1 MKKILALLLISG
13 FAINVN
19 AQKELQSKQLNVFK
33 NGTYFVVKEGT
44 VPTKDKV
51 WTMELNI
58 NPLLATFWM
67 TGTKESEID
76 RIDFMYDSIP
86 NKHSFNSYPELM
98 QANKGKTVTLS
109 YVPGYQAYNPYT
121 YEYNYYNYS
130 QPVTNEKP
138 ISLTGTIEYYY
149 ATTQMVKI
157 KLATGEYKML
167 QANSVVDLSFKESP
181 KETVDY
187 DSLARVAKVTFKNS
201 GAKMPIKLSYMQ
213 SGINW
218 SPSYNIKLI
227 DDKTLQLEM
236 KALVENFAETM
247 KDVDLILTIGAM
259 NFKYGTQTDAL
270 AQMYNTIAATGSI
283 GSTYNWNYG
292 QGYVNQA
299 YAMPGSYNVA
309 VTDANAST
317 AYGYDYAVA
326 DEPVY
331 DFNNYTTYSV
341 AGDKSNDLFSY
352 KLGKTTLE
360 YGVKSSFSMFSKNV
374 PYEEVYEATLYDQI
388 NYAATYQ
395 ITNREDQVIPVYH
408 SFKIKNETDVPFT
421 TAPVFVQDE
430 KLQPLAQDEI
440 KYTPVGSDV
449 KIQIAQSPDVKIQNT
464 EEEKSSED
472 RSKKYNNYYYRKVT
486 IKGTIK
492 VENLQ
497 SKAIK
502 LDVTKYINGNM
513 SVASNEGKIKKTGVY
528 TGINPQSNTEWE
540 VKLGANEKKEI
551 TYEYEVYIYQGN

>member
-1 MKKILALLLISG
+1 MKRLFAILLISG
-13 FAINVN
+13 FAINSN

-44 VPTKDKV
+44 VAPKDKI

-86 NKHSFNSYPELM
+86 NKHVFTSYSELM
-98 QANKGKTVTLS
+98 KANKGKTVTLS
-109 YVPGYQAYNPYT
+109 YVPGYNAYNPVS
-121 YEYNYYNYS
+121 YEWNYYDY
-130 QPVTNEKP
+130 QRPTTNEKP
-138 ISLTGTIEYYY
+138 IALTGIIEYYY
-149 ATTQMVKI
+149 TATNMVKL
-157 KLATGEYKML
+157 KLASGEYKL
-167 QANSVVDLSFKESP
+167 LNANSVVDLSFKDAP

-201 GAKMPIKLSYMQ
+201 GAKMPLKLSYMQ

-270 AQMYNTIAATGSI
+270 AQMYNTISAVSAV

-292 QGYVNQA
+292 SGLANAQSVGYAAPSA
-299 YAMPGSYNVA
+299 YNLS
-309 VTDANAST
+309 VTDANAS
-317 AYGYDYAVA
+317 YDYG

-331 DFNNYTTYSV
+331 DYTNYSTYAV

-374 PYEEVYEATLYDQI
+374 PYEEVYEATLWDQI

-395 ITNREDQVIPVYH
+395 VTNREDQVIPVYH

-449 KIQIAQSPDVKIQNT
+449 KIQIAQSPDVKINNT

-472 RSKKYNNYYYRKVT
+472 RSKKYNNYYYKKVT

-502 LDVTKYINGNM
+502 LDVTKNINGNI
-513 SVASNEGKIKKTGVY
+513 SIASDEGKIKKTGVY

-540 VKLGANEKKEI
+540 VKLGANQKKEI